1 MRFSGH
7 VLENVGF
14 QKIPDETVI
23 KAQFRSVIVY
33 EARGII
39 SDKGD
44 PIDPSFLEYS
54 DGEVSLSLGDSV
66 NEICRVLIDDD
77 FTDDENEWEKER
89 KTAPPYLIV
98 VTKCPEE
105 VVCSDGYWKNDGE
118 KIVTQDCFPEGRE
131 SLRLLEKK
139 RTSVLVSS
147 LSALLSSEQN
157 PVVFIQV
164 HRAVFAETN
173 LNMRLIDSW
182 CSLSGEGHIL
192 SRIDNESISDKIKYI
207 FSLSDSIHTRVGY
220 FFNLAVNEKDRLK
233 KFLYFYS
240 AIEVHINKTF
250 KELISDPDLTIPR
263 IMPSRIAGFARL
275 FDIKIP
281 IQKATNIFHRF
292 MWCSILQWG
301 DVNNSDVNKF
311 KALKSTRDRIY
322 HGEDVEEKT
331 LPIGE
336 AQSLALKIIRGNL

>member
-1 MRFSGH
+1 M
-7 VLENVGF
+7 LEKIGF

-54 DGEVSLSLGDSV
+54 EGEVSLSLGDSV

-89 KTAPPYLIV
+89 KTTPPYLVV

-105 VVCSDGYWKNDGE
+105 FVCSDGYWKNDGE
-118 KIVTQDCFPEGRE
+118 KIVTHDCFPEGRE
-131 SLRLLEKK
+131 SLRLLEREK
-139 RTSVLVSS
+139 TSGVVSS
-147 LSALLSSEQN
+147 LSALLSSDQY
-157 PVVFIQV
+157 PVVFIKV
-164 HRAVFAETN
+164 HREVFAETN

-182 CSLSGEGHIL
+182 GSLSGEGHIL
-192 SRIDNESISDKIKYI
+192 SKIDNENLSDKIRYA
-207 FSLSDSIHTRVGY
+207 FSLADSIYPRVGY
-220 FFNLAVNEKDRLK
+220 FFSLAVNEKDRLK
-233 KFLYFYS
+233 KYLYLFL
-240 AIEVHINKTF
+240 AIEIHIHKTF
-250 KELISDPDLTIPR
+250 KELIGDPDLTIPR
-263 IMPSRIAGFARL
+263 ITPSRISGFARL
-275 FDIKIP
+275 FDIKEP
-281 IQKATNIFHRF
+281 IQKAKNIFCRF
-292 MWCSILQWG
+292 MWCSILQWD
-301 DVNNSDVNKF
+301 DVNNSDVKKF
-311 KALKSTRDRIY
+311 ITLKKTRDRIY